1 VPIAQSSSKDMTPAV
16 SAWEKLRHRHKDPGL
31 LVIAVWKLFRGTVLL
46 VVSLWALA
54 ALHDNDPSGTHHP
67 FVQWCIHHLHAA
79 GNHRFIHRF
88 LVAHG
93 VMRERNLQLLC
104 IVAGLYS
111 LKLFVEGIGLWFE
124 KLWAQY
130 LTIIFTSALLPVAI
144 YELTRHITVPRI
156 AALEVNLLVV
166 AYLGYRLRQRHKS
179 KAASQDV
186 RLDTPSNNKPTPM
199 EPK

>member
-1 VPIAQSSSKDMTPAV
+1 VPIAQPSLKDMTPII
-16 SAWEKLRHRHKDPGL
+16 SAWEKLRRRHKDPGL

-54 ALHDNDPSGTHHP
+54 ALHDNDPSGAHHP

-124 KLWAQY
+124 KVWAQY
-130 LTIIFTSALLPVAI
+130 LTVIFTSALLPVAI
-144 YELTRHITVPRI
+144 YELTRHITLPRI

-166 AYLGYRLRQRHKS
+166 AYLGYRLWQRHKS
-179 KAASQDV
+179 RDASQGV
-186 RLDTPSNNKPTPM
+186 RLDKPSKI
-199 EPK
+199 EPINLDLK